1 MSTSVNSKKISPT
14 SLGIGSAWR
23 VIQCPNSRCITKSTK
38 RQWKLLVGRVKWDAC
53 ATLLIEVLMHDQW
66 DLSAFELHR
75 GAFYLLLLLA
85 TCGISQQSN
94 GSPNNTRAQTRHI
107 WYSCS
112 NLNLIQTCYIPWA
125 TPLHTLSLDPPP
137 QSKPHAHA
145 GM

>member
-1 MSTSVNSKKISPT
+1 MSTIAWTPQKRYHQLLLV
-14 SLGIGSAWR
+14 GSAWR
-23 VIQCPNSRCITKSTK
+23 VIQCLNSRCITKSTK

-53 ATLLIEVLMHDQW
+53 ATLLIEVLMHYQW

-94 GSPNNTRAQTRHI
+94 GSPNNTGAQTRHI

-112 NLNLIQTCYIPWA
+112 NLKLVQTCCHELRHCTHSHLIHLPN
-125 TPLHTLSLDPPP
+125 LSCTLTR
-137 QSKPHAHA
+137 
-145 GM
+145 